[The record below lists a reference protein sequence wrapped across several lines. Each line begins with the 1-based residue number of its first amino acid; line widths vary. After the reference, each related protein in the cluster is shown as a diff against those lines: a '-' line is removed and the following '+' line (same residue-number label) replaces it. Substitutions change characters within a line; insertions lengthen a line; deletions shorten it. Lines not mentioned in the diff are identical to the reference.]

1 MLSEHI
7 SLSNSCYPHAVLGW
21 IDKQNKKEEG
31 KVHYHINRYVALH
44 FDCLG
49 EAQISI
55 DSQPQRKKLPFVIVR
70 RSPNILDRR
79 TWIIKKP
86 RNEKRRNKKVGKQN
100 NTRKSHRVYFS
111 RRERDFWWRRECK
124 SKRRKKRAKRKGSR
138 GSFKKGKKPDT
149 VSPFFFTTAAAT
161 SFSPPFSVCVCVC
174 WCWW

>member
-21 IDKQNKKEEG
+21 IDKQNKKRRRESSLSYQPLCSAPFWLLG
-31 KVHYHINRYVALH
+31 RGADINRFATTAE
-44 FDCLG
+44 
-49 EAQISI
+49 EASVCNSSSLAQHPWS
-55 DSQPQRKKLPFVIVR
+55 KNV
-70 RSPNILDRR
+70 NN
-79 TWIIKKP
+79 KKP